1 MNYDVV
7 TIRMSRS
14 AANIPWGFSIR
25 APGIIRNVEGGSLAD
40 KAGLQNGDLVDE
52 LQYERRPSY
61 ERLQDLMQSAKNELD
76 IIVMREPSVARIWQP
91 TIQSTVPDRLTTQT
105 PRSNYQAPINNS
117 YQVSFQHQPLQSDGM
132 HGFNQAPRQFDAN
145 KPTAK
150 LDHQTPAYL
159 RSEALKLIQE
169 NEKTPPNQTAT
180 LTPECFCC
188 GRLIIGLMCQAFDK
202 NMHPDCFQCSTCGS
216 ALAQQGHHFINEKF
230 YCNVHGNQ
238 RRNQQLNS
246 ETETRRSEAPLTQSV
261 RPFNSN
267 GSLHEDRSKL
277 SSNRF
282 NPTTEKSFNST
293 NGTAPTRGFAGALG
307 GRQNVHKAPVFRRK
321 KLKTPWP
328 PPPGRIQRT
337 ADAQRYW
344 KYTFDGTCTEGLS
357 TRNLKSVIS
366 DFECGRMAEI
376 ANTIRRRPPN
386 DHPLAK
392 RVVNT
397 PDRLSTPMRRNPFAW
412 SNAELPKPM
421 ETSCS
426 SSFLNLM
433 PSSSSATLTAAGD
446 LNGNEAD
453 VDEEIT
459 EEMVEEVESTNPINS
474 SNVNAEGSAQST
486 NWKYRAE
493 IVEERDI
500 LTASST
506 SSPVTSISPIDKN
519 DVDGDLT
526 PTFEFEDDET
536 NEPMM
541 LSLPQ
546 QLSNKLSASLLSPID
561 EEEIDENHEPLNE
574 LTVDS
579 SNKDESSK
587 SKSTA
592 ASTSRSHLRPFVRG
606 FSTVQLAERPVQI
619 VSSLQ
624 LQDTSSLN
632 YSTSPIDE
640 DPRVAIYEEQQ
651 LERPRIR
658 VQPSTTIQLFHVD
671 KKSNNR
677 DSTVSNEKE
686 NRREK
691 RSQEM
696 KNETQKLDDLLVTLQ
711 LEANRLD
718 AAANEL
724 STKRFESTTNQF
736 VPINIEPCEIV
747 YEDNL
752 IRKPKNDE
760 IYGEVETTFN
770 LTTLERIE
778 TLELKK
784 PQKPIVMKNN
794 IGSVVPLFVDQIVP
808 LNHNSSTP
816 RLSLSSL
823 NRRNSTED
831 SIDLPPPMP
840 RLYATTSTLPNYLN
854 GRSRSSTPA
863 HLQDCL
869 LRTSSF
875 LSLLTRLEVLNERR
889 IHPHHTQTMELLEEA
904 EAKVSQ
910 FDVQYLW
917 SHPKPNN
924 RRVTASY
931 NSALGSSTSIA
942 PPFSRQ
948 TDQSTGEQRG
958 QLLNHTGQTPRCE
971 FCNKDISG
979 SFVLAT
985 GKTWCQEH
993 FRCAN
998 AICNRQLLDCGFVE
1012 EDGKKYCEKCFETLI
1027 APACAKCGLPITA
1040 DCLNALQR
1048 QWHPECFTCQH
1059 CRRPFGNTA
1068 FYLENGQPYCEKDW
1082 NQLFTTKC
1090 VSCKFPIEAGDR
1102 WIEAIGSAFHSNCFN
1117 CHSCNVNLEGQN
1129 FYARDGHPFCRAH
1142 S

>member
-117 YQVSFQHQPLQSDGM
+117 YQVSFQHQPLVCSKVRRLDASIQQSDGM

-307 GRQNVHKAPVFRRK
+307 GRQN
-321 KLKTPWP
+321 
-328 PPPGRIQRT
+328 
-337 ADAQRYW
+337 
-344 KYTFDGTCTEGLS
+344 
-357 TRNLKSVIS
+357 
-366 DFECGRMAEI
+366 
-376 ANTIRRRPPN
+376 
-386 DHPLAK
+386 
-392 RVVNT
+392 
-397 PDRLSTPMRRNPFAW
+397 
-412 SNAELPKPM
+412 
-421 ETSCS
+421 
-426 SSFLNLM
+426 
-433 PSSSSATLTAAGD
+433 
-446 LNGNEAD
+446 
-453 VDEEIT
+453 
-459 EEMVEEVESTNPINS
+459 EMVEEVESTNPINS

>member
-1 MNYDVV
+1 MKYDVV

-52 LQYERRPSY
+52 LQYERNPSY
-61 ERLQDLMQSAKNELD
+61 ERLQDLMNSAKNELD

-105 PRSNYQAPINNS
+105 PRSNYQPPITNS

-132 HGFNQAPRQFDAN
+132 HGFNQPPRQFDVN
-145 KPTAK
+145 KSAAK

-169 NEKTPPNQTAT
+169 NEKTPPNQTTT

-277 SSNRF
+277 ASNRF
-282 NPTTEKSFNST
+282 NPTTEKPFNST
-293 NGTAPTRGFAGALG
+293 NGNPSTRGFAGALS
-307 GRQNVHKAPVFRRK
+307 GRQNVHKAPVFRRRI
-321 KLKTPWP
+321 LKTPWP

-344 KYTFDGTCTEGLS
+344 KYTFDGTSTEGLS

-412 SNAELPKPM
+412 SNAELPSKPM

-433 PSSSSATLTAAGD
+433 PSSSSVTLTAAGD

-459 EEMVEEVESTNPINS
+459 EEIAEVESTNLIDI
-474 SNVNAEGSAQST
+474 SNENAEVSAQPT

-506 SSPVTSISPIDKN
+506 SSPGTSISPIDK
-519 DVDGDLT
+519 DEVDGDLT
-526 PTFEFEDDET
+526 PTFEFEEDET
-536 NEPMM
+536 NETMV
-541 LSLPQ
+541 LSLQ
-546 QLSNKLSASLLSPID
+546 QQNSNKLSTTLLSPIN
-561 EEEIDENHEPLNE
+561 EEIDEYPELLNE
-574 LTVDS
+574 QTVHS
-579 SNKDESSK
+579 SIKNESLK
-587 SKSTA
+587 SKSTTS
-592 ASTSRSHLRPFVRG
+592 STSRSHLRPFVRG

-619 VSSLQ
+619 VSSVQ

-632 YSTSPIDE
+632 YSTSVVDK
-640 DPRVAIYEEQQ
+640 DANVVTYEQQ
-651 LERPRIR
+651 QPERTKIRI
-658 VQPSTTIQLFHVD
+658 QPSTTIQSFNVD
-671 KKSNNR
+671 EKAKAQT
-677 DSTVSNEKE
+677 STVSNEKE
-686 NRREK
+686 SRREN
-691 RSQEM
+691 RLQEM

-718 AAANEL
+718 AAAHEL
-724 STKRFESTTNQF
+724 SIKRYESTTNQF
-736 VPINIEPCEIV
+736 VPINTESCEIV

-752 IRKPKNDE
+752 IREPKNDE
-760 IYGEVETTFN
+760 ICGQVETTFN
-770 LTTLERIE
+770 ITTLERIE

-784 PQKPIVMKNN
+784 PQKSAIMKNN
-794 IGSVVPLFVDQIVP
+794 INSVVPLFGYQ
-808 LNHNSSTP
+808 NGSNS
-816 RLSLSSL
+816 RLSISSL

-840 RLYATTSTLPNYLN
+840 HFHSTTSILPNYLN

-904 EAKVSQ
+904 EAKVGE

-917 SHPKPNN
+917 SHPKPNS

-931 NSALGSSTSIA
+931 NSALSSSTSNA
-942 PPFSRQ
+942 SPFSRQ
-948 TDQSTGEQRG
+948 IDQSTGEQRG
-958 QLLNHTGQTPRCE
+958 QLLNHTGQPPRCE
-971 FCNKDISG
+971 FCHKEISG

-1027 APACAKCGLPITA
+1027 APACAKCGLAITA